1 MSMQATTQPT
11 TNVVRLSR
19 QTRAKARKAPQ
30 STRQLRRQVIAGSG
44 IGVVALTLVGLSLTH
59 LAHGIALVTNAP
71 AVEGWA
77 LVIGLDVGFVALE
90 LAGIAAA
97 SDRMAMTVARYAR
110 PAIVGT
116 LAASALFN
124 AAAFASQ
131 ASGMLVYPAAALGV
145 AVPALVFCLTKIAV
159 ALFLDRR

>member
-1 MSMQATTQPT
+1 MQATTQT
-11 TNVVRLSR
+11 TTAQVVKLPRPGK
-19 QTRAKARKAPQ
+19 AKARKAPR
-30 STRQLRRQVIAGSG
+30 STRQLRRQVIAGTG

-59 LAHGIALVTNAP
+59 LASGIGLVTNA
-71 AVEGWA
+71 AALEAWA
-77 LVIGLDVGFVALE
+77 LAIGLDVGFVALE

-97 SDRMAMTVARYAR
+97 SDRMAATVARYAR

-124 AAAFASQ
+124 ATAFASQ
-131 ASGMLVYPAAALGV
+131 ARGMLVYLAAALGV

>member
-1 MSMQATTQPT
+1 MQATTQT
-11 TNVVRLSR
+11 ITAQVVKLPRPGK
-19 QTRAKARKAPQ
+19 AKARKAPQ

-71 AVEGWA
+71 AVEAWA
-77 LVIGLDVGFVALE
+77 LAIGLDVGFVALE

-97 SDRMAMTVARYAR
+97 SDRMTAAVARFAR

-116 LAASALFN
+116 LTASALFN
-124 AAAFASQ
+124 ATAFASQ
-131 ASGMLVYPAAALGV
+131 AAGMLVYLAAALGV